1 MSSAGDRATHQAAHT
16 TTNVHSRI
24 KQRRRVAMIERKIA
38 VLTFTLF
45 AFAAPPALGQ
55 AAIQEPG
62 AFAFYHPNEDVLNR
76 GAPPSGATLIPTT
89 GARNA
94 YAAVKRGSQRA
105 DFNQRSASHQGRAG
119 AGRSWCLHDYEMDS
133 IDCSYSSRP

>member
-1 MSSAGDRATHQAAHT
+1 
-16 TTNVHSRI
+16 
-24 KQRRRVAMIERKIA
+24 MIERKIA

-45 AFAAPPALGQ
+45 VFAAPSALGQ

-76 GAPPSGATLIPTT
+76 GAPTSGATLIPTT

-94 YAAVKRGSQRA
+94 YAAVNRGSQRA
-105 DFNQRSASHQGRAG
+105 DFNKRSASHQGRAG
-119 AGRSWCLHDYEMDS
+119 AGRSWCLHDYEMDN
-133 IDCSYSSRP
+133 IDCSYSSRPQCEATASGESAECEINY